1 VLRAVIQ
8 AIRGWERSAR
18 SLPPFLRIVSCRDG
32 LIPHAATNICR
43 CCYEPEAPYAGAVCP
58 ACLYV
63 RTISDLDAELI
74 LTAYE
79 CEMSEP

>member
-1 VLRAVIQ
+1 MLRSVIQ
-8 AIRGWERSAR
+8 TIRGWERVAR
-18 SLPPFLRIVSCRDG
+18 SLPPLLKIASRREG
-32 LIPHAATNICR
+32 LIPQAATNICR
-43 CCYEPEAPYAGAVCP
+43 CCYEPEASYAGAVCP

>member
-1 VLRAVIQ
+1 MLRAVLQ
-8 AIRGWERSAR
+8 AFRGWERSAW
-18 SLPPFLRIVSCRDG
+18 SLQPFLGIVSRRDG
-32 LIPHAATNICR
+32 LIPQAATNLCR

-58 ACLYV
+58 ACLSV